1 MIQLK
6 VYDDQNKSSQ
16 HWLDLYETE
25 PIKLN
30 LSVEDITNAEAKS
43 VFSRTFRVPA
53 TSANNEF
60 FNHAFLI
67 DGVDYDVTVKK
78 PAEIIVD
85 GAEFRQGHIRLQ
97 RIFINGAQDKIDY
110 EIIFLGETRDFSSAI
125 GDATMCSLNMPEL
138 SHVVNNTNI
147 EASWLAYPEGS
158 LTAGLINGD
167 VLYPLID
174 FGNTYDEN
182 GSAEQTR
189 VAVGGTGS
197 NFTSNGHPLEVER
210 MKPMIRAR
218 KCFGKIFE
226 NTGYTF
232 TSTFLDSAF
241 FKQVY
246 LSAFGNEASI
256 GLNLNSNS
264 TNIVSA
270 TDSNDEGGDE
280 PLLIAEAVSDPSS
293 GNTNTPDG
301 KNYQYGGSSFSYYVA
316 PVQGNYII
324 RAQSFYAGQ
333 GGQSPPFSNISG
345 RLKIQTADYDIATG
359 TYGPYTD
366 TSIGAFGSGGG
377 TTISVQGVITLG
389 LGDKVR
395 IYGETANPGI
405 IEQSVF
411 RNKEFDVVSA
421 PGNSLPNASL
431 DCEYKQIDFIKDI
444 LTTFRLVMAPDPA
457 DGKNFII
464 EPFINYIAS
473 GELYDW
479 SDKLIR
485 DKDFVIEPL
494 FNTQSDQIDFTHKD
508 DGDWIN
514 IYHTQAYK
522 NVFGYLEF
530 DSGNELLKGTR
541 KIETTWAPTPLAQIE
556 SAPNTSEFIIPQLVV
571 KNDGENNPI
580 KPKSRLL
587 FYNGLQPVGNTSY
600 HWYLAGAASA
610 FTTYPLVSQY
620 NEWPMDQDT
629 QVLNWNVDIP
639 YWGTQVTGLNGLVTD
654 FDLYTTYWS
663 GYIQSLYNTR
673 ARRVTAHFTL
683 NNVDLQ
689 NFSFDDIVFV
699 DGAYYRPEKIND
711 AQIGVTGPVKVQ
723 LIKLIDYKP
732 VPQATDALNYTTTPQ
747 GPTCFNGANG
757 QITYVFST
765 PVNFPVAW
773 SSTSGDSGTFNINP
787 GLIDNQT
794 PGTYTITVVD
804 NQGRTDSQQ
813 ITIPQSTATELT
825 SSATVTEPTDCNTSD
840 GAVTITA
847 AGGTAPYT
855 ILWTD
860 GSTNFTRTGLASAT
874 YSFTIT
880 DNVGCTNSGSQLVSC
895 QVVIPSGDISYIRE
909 YYVGGLCQGETV
921 GDSIDVVMVRVN
933 SGNSPAEPTDGY
945 YCYDGDWASL
955 QLQYGTSPGTL
966 VPMDQNNTCGQSD
979 WYYSATS
986 FNNALRRPFDGC
998 FCPNTNGFSGSIQL
1012 IGTNPYIFVAQI

>member
-6 VYDDQNKSSQ
+6 VYDDSRQLNQ

-53 TSANNEF
+53 TSANNIF
-60 FNHAFLI
+60 FKHAFLI
-67 DGVDYDVTVKK
+67 DGIDYDVTVKK

-97 RIFINGAQDKIDY
+97 RIFVNGAQDKIDY

-125 GDATMCSLNMPEL
+125 GDASMCDLTMTEL
-138 SHVVNNTNI
+138 SHDLNATNI
-147 EASWLAYPEGS
+147 QTSWQAYPEGN
-158 LTAGLINGD
+158 LTDGLVDGD
-167 VLYPLID
+167 VIYPLVE
-174 FGNTYDEN
+174 FGNTYNEN
-182 GSAEQTR
+182 GVPQEAQI
-189 VAVGGTGS
+189 AVVGS
-197 NFTSNGHPLEVER
+197 KRFTQNGHPIQLER

-246 LSAFGNEASI
+246 ISAFGNEASI
-256 GLNLNSNS
+256 EISGTANS
-264 TNIVSA
+264 TNTMSA
-270 TDSNDEGGDE
+270 TDSFDEGGDSE
-280 PLLIAEAVSDPSS
+280 LYIAESVIDPSS
-293 GNTNTPDG
+293 GNPNTTDG
-301 KNYQYGGSSFSYYVA
+301 KNYQYTPPSAGSYYVSPGA
-316 PVQGNYII
+316 GNYII
-324 RAQSFYAGQ
+324 RAQSFYAAQ

-345 RLKIQTADYDIATG
+345 RLKLQKS
-359 TYGPYTD
+359 TD
-366 TSIGAFGSGGG
+366 NGVTWTDVSIGAYGSGGG
-377 TTISVQGVITLG
+377 TTLNVQGIITLAI
-389 LGDKVR
+389 GDRVR
-395 IYGETANPGI
+395 VYGETEFPGL

-411 RNKEFDVVSA
+411 RNKEFEVVDA
-421 PGNSLPNASL
+421 PGELLPNAAL

-541 KIETTWAPTPLAQIE
+541 KIETNWAPTPLAQIE
-556 SAPNTSEFIIPQLVV
+556 GAPNTSEFIIPQLVV
-571 KNDGENNPI
+571 KNGGENNPI
-580 KPKSRLL
+580 KPKTRLL
-587 FYNGLQPVGNTSY
+587 FYNGLQPVGNSNY
-600 HWYLAGAASA
+600 HWHLQGAGSH
-610 FTTYPLVSQY
+610 FTDYPLVSQY

-639 YWGTQVTGLNGLVTD
+639 YWGTDVTGIDGLATD

-663 GYIQSLYNTR
+663 GYVQSLYNTR
-673 ARRVTAHFTL
+673 ARRVTAHFAL

-732 VPQATDALNYTTTPQ
+732 IGQATDALSYSTTPQ
-747 GPTCFNGANG
+747 GPTCFNGSNG

-765 PVNFPVAW
+765 PVNFPVSW
-773 SSTSGDSGTFNINP
+773 SSTSGDTGTFNINP
-787 GLIDNQT
+787 GLIDNQV
-794 PGTYTITVVD
+794 PGTYTITVTD

-813 ITIPQSTATELT
+813 ITIPQSSASELLT
-825 SSATVTEPTDCNTSD
+825 SATVTEPSDCYTSD

-847 AGGTAPYT
+847 SGGTAPYS

-860 GSTNFTRTGLASAT
+860 GSTSFTRTSLASAT
-874 YSFTIT
+874 YSFTVT
-880 DNVGCTNSGSQLVSC
+880 DNVGCTTSGSQLVSC
-895 QVVIPSGDISYIRE
+895 QVVIPNSDIAYIRE
-909 YYVGGLCQGETV
+909 YEVGGLCQGETV
-921 GDSIDVVMVRVN
+921 GDSIDVVLIRVD
-933 SGNSPAEPTDGY
+933 SGNTPAEPTDGWY
-945 YCYDGDWASL
+945 SFDGDWAML
-955 QLQYGTSPGTL
+955 QSVYGTAQGTL
-966 VPMDQNNTCGQSD
+966 VPMDQDNTCDSTD
-979 WYYSATS
+979 WFYSATS
-986 FNNALRRPFDGC
+986 AMDALRAPFDLC
-998 FCPNTNGFSGSIQL
+998 FCPATNDFENTGQL
-1012 IGTNPYIFVAQI
+1012 ITTWPYIFVAQT